1 MSARSLHL
9 QRGTERRSPLLRQV
23 LDLCL
28 NHSHVIPESD
38 IAMSE
43 VKTAM
48 DRLFLDDVGLPR
60 NCPVPSLDRVGYIH
74 IFDLWKPFA
83 AAFSLSRPLVLFP
96 STIIP
101 V

>member
-1 MSARSLHL
+1 MSARSPPSSA
-9 QRGTERRSPLLRQV
+9 RNGKAIPLLRQV

-74 IFDLWKPFA
+74 IFDSKPFA